1 MFELRLL
8 RPAYRD
14 AIYTCKAFATE
25 DQNHLRARSLDKS
38 NTCSTQIP
46 WGFWEVD
53 DIGVGQ
59 EQQTAQLQIAI
70 GYTSNLDC
78 ALDQDALDSQSH
90 LPKDYTHMEG
100 PSGMIFFTS
109 AVQNGFMMEMLS
121 MQAIP
126 IRFLACLRMVAS
138 AHNPGLGSLVGV
150 VQLAMAAVKPRSLCQ
165 VASHSQCL
173 QQRAFARW
181 WQQSLPRRIAALRA
195 EELKEL
201 RYLVKFN
208 KMTSVC
214 AGDAPLLDAQETLRR
229 GHQVDVANWFNGKE
243 FPEKWSQGVLE
254 M

>member
-126 IRFLACLRMVAS
+126 ISRKCSQPRPSLAKRKEDTSHDNSLVPTIWKIFDRKCKRPQVVQAGF
-138 AHNPGLGSLVGV
+138 ACLGSLVGV

-208 KMTSVC
+208 KMTSGERV
-214 AGDAPLLDAQETLRR
+214 QM
-229 GHQVDVANWFNGKE
+229 F
-243 FPEKWSQGVLE
+243 
-254 M
+254 